1 MSLLANSNAIETGGY
16 QISRSVRL
24 RASATPYFDR
34 TPASTSGNN
43 TWTFSCWVKRG
54 SDIGSTSTQE
64 SIMGAGDGG
73 GAPARYDIFGF
84 YNDTIQFFT
93 FNGSVASI
101 YTTAVYRDPSAWY
114 HLVCRYDDTQSTASN
129 RVRIYVN
136 GVLQTL
142 NSPTYPNQNY
152 GSNFNTTYL
161 QRIAANTIA
170 TNRGI
175 DGYLAEVIMV
185 SGQSLDPSSF
195 GQTDANTGVWVAK
208 KYVGSH
214 GTNGFYLPFN
224 LDSIIFSAD
233 YLVVAGGGGGGYGGG
248 GGGAGGLLTGN
259 TNLEVNV
266 PYAVKVG
273 AGGNGSTSAGVGGNI
288 GNLGNESKF
297 STFIGGGGGAGG
309 SSNNGVYNVN
319 ITPGS
324 GAYALNGNGAGGAYT
339 ASSAGGSGS
348 NAGYSG
354 GAGNGSVS
362 GSGGGSGG
370 NGSTGGAG
378 GAGTISSIT
387 GSSVTY
393 ATGGGSSGS
402 ASGGANTG
410 NGGGGGGS
418 GANSGGNGGSGVVI
432 IKIPN
437 TRTATFS
444 SGVSSSLSTAVSGYK
459 IYTVTATSTTSET
472 VIFS

>member
-24 RASATPYFDR
+24 RSSASAYFNR
-34 TPASTSGNN
+34 TPGSAGNRT
-43 TWTFSCWVKRG
+43 TWTLSFWCKRG
-54 SDIGSTSTQE
+54 ILGGDRIVFNAGTTGSTD
-64 SIMGAGDGG
+64 I
-73 GAPARYDIFGF
+73 DIFFTSDQFMLSDRSGF
-84 YNDTIQFFT
+84 N
-93 FNGSVASI
+93 VK
-101 YTTAVYRDPSAWY
+101 TTQVFRDPSAWY
-114 HLVCRYDDTQSTASN
+114 HFVVYFDTTQATSTN
-129 RVRIYVN
+129 RIKLYVN
-136 GVLQTL
+136 GSQITDTAAGT
-142 NSPTYPNQNY
+142 SYPAQN
-152 GSNFNTTYL
+152 
-161 QRIAANTIA
+161 A
-170 TNRGI
+170 TSSINNNVAHRFGTRSLI
-175 DGYLAEVIMV
+175 DNLYDGYLTEINFID
-185 SGQSLDPSSF
+185 GQALTPSSF
-195 GQTDANTGVWVAK
+195 GETDTITGSWVAK
-208 KYVGSH
+208 KYTGTY

>member
-1 MSLLANSNAIETGGY
+1 LSLLANSNAIETGGY

-24 RASATPYFDR
+24 RSSASAYLNRTLTTP
-34 TPASTSGNN
+34 TNN
-43 TWTFSCWVKRG
+43 KIFTYSLWAKRG
-54 SDIGSTSTQE
+54 TLGSAQMLLS
-64 SIMGAGDGG
+64 GGDGSSNNDAWFGFNSSDQLVFASLTG
-73 GAPARYDIFGF
+73 GAYK
-84 YNDTIQFFT
+84 IQVNT
-93 FNGSVASI
+93 S
-101 YTTAVYRDPSAWY
+101 AVFRDPSAFY
-114 HLVCRYDDTQSTASN
+114 SIVLFVDNTQATNSN
-129 RVRIYVN
+129 GIKIYVN
-136 GVLQTL
+136 GVNQTL
-142 NSPTYPNQNY
+142 TYTTWVQNG
-152 GSNFNTTYL
+152 GSSINT
-161 QRIAANTIA
+161 ANPHYIGRLNYSA
-170 TNRGI
+170 I
-175 DGYLAEVIMV
+175 QYFDGYLTEINFID
-185 SGQSLDPSSF
+185 GQALTPSSF
-195 GQTDANTGVWVAK
+195 GQTDTITGSWVAK
-208 KYVGSH
+208 KYTGTY

>member
-24 RASATPYFDR
+24 RSSANAYLNRTQSTPTDEKKFTHSAWLKRGRLGVYQAAIGGRDNATAQTPLAFNASDQIVWGESDGVSTYYSAT
-34 TPASTSGNN
+34 
-43 TWTFSCWVKRG
+43 
-54 SDIGSTSTQE
+54 
-64 SIMGAGDGG
+64 
-73 GAPARYDIFGF
+73 
-84 YNDTIQFFT
+84 
-93 FNGSVASI
+93 
-101 YTTAVYRDPSAWY
+101 TTAVFRDPSAWY
-114 HLVCRYDDTQSTASN
+114 HIVTVYDSNNATAAD
-129 RVRIYVN
+129 RLIIYVN
-136 GVLQTL
+136 GVRQAITI
-142 NSPTYPNQNY
+142 SGSGSSIPSGRAGYWNQS
-152 GSNFNTTYL
+152 GTSVL
-161 QRIAANTIA
+161 IGA
-170 TNRGI
+170 TNTVTDFF
-175 DGYLAEVIMV
+175 DGYLTEVHFID
-185 SGQSLDPSSF
+185 GQALTPSSF
-195 GQTDANTGVWVAK
+195 GETDTITGSWVAK
-208 KYVGSH
+208 KYTGTY